1 MSLFQDSQ
9 VCREVGIK
17 YAVESQTVQCSG
29 HLSFYN
35 GSNRKSEAFAQT
47 HTNGR
52 CCLNDNEL
60 IRIFQCSLNLS
71 GRILLIEGA
80 HRASCHA
87 LSAVYAAGLCKRK
100 VKGTSDVCIEST
112 VVCAD
117 YADSLK
123 VFTGS
128 HASSAKNT
136 FVVVSDDGFGAGI
149 YAKRILLSGIVIR
162 ICHAVALAQLLQLA
176 VVVSYACQ
184 TVHVVIGNDQL
195 QGLSSGFSQSF
206 GISVC
211 HHSVTYRECT
221 SGYQTSGTL
230 HFTQAH
236 SAGANFVDVSQ
247 IAQSRNVNS
256 GCMCSIQKSGAF
268 RNCDFNIIDC

>member
-1 MSLFQDSQ
+1 MFAVLNPTRRAGGNQRQCAAVLNTIDQLVSLFQDSQ

-149 YAKRILLSGIVIR
+149 YAKRILLSGI
-162 ICHAVALAQLLQLA
+162 AT
-176 VVVSYACQ
+176 S
-184 TVHVVIGNDQL
+184 T
-195 QGLSSGFSQSF
+195 LSLMN
-206 GISVC
+206 
-211 HHSVTYRECT
+211 
-221 SGYQTSGTL
+221 SGTP
-230 HFTQAH
+230 
-236 SAGANFVDVSQ
+236 
-247 IAQSRNVNS
+247 
-256 GCMCSIQKSGAF
+256 
-268 RNCDFNIIDC
+268 